1 MKTLFLL
8 AITAFLS
15 AATLY
20 HFNFQDD
27 FSGTTREEIYTYKKN
42 FSLGCSPNLLLI
54 NFEDSSDLLPLLDG
68 WGDYRMPV
76 TSSNDSAFVFFQQGI
91 NMYYGFHIIESLAS
105 FEKAI
110 RFDRNFAMAYWGKAL
125 AYGPNINDVEY
136 ATSPKAIEALQQ
148 AKTLSANCSE
158 FEKALIDALQTRY
171 SQDSTLSRTVLNQH
185 YADAMKTVYK
195 KFTGNADA
203 AALFADALM
212 VQHPWDLYDKHYEPK
227 SWTPEI
233 VSVLEEILSTAP
245 EHPGATHYYIHAI
258 EGSKHPQKGLA
269 AADRLGKMIT
279 GVAHLVHMPSHIYI
293 RSGNYDK
300 GITANDKAVKAY
312 YNYKARYPQTA
323 GNPFLYEG
331 HNLHMQAACANM
343 AARYKESMQL
353 SEATRNSVDKTW
365 FDAGG
370 YFSMYGQY
378 LYMTP
383 LFTQV
388 RFGKW
393 DDILN
398 MEPVPESLVY
408 ANKIWHYG
416 RGMALARQHRLVE
429 AKQELVQLQSGST
442 SDVLTDHPATFN
454 PGSEAIKVASFIL
467 EGTIAQEG
475 KQFDDAIRL
484 YMEAV
489 KAEDGMIYN
498 EPKDWPHPTRQY
510 LGNMYLLAGNTLK
523 AEETFLQDLEHNP
536 HNAWSLAGL
545 TESFKMRGKQKDA
558 KAFEKKKKEA
568 LSKSD
573 IIIARSVY

>member
-15 AATLY
+15 AATL
-20 HFNFQDD
+20 FNLN
-27 FSGTTREEIYTYKKN
+27 SPGNTNKISREQINSFKKN
-42 FSLGCSPNLLLI
+42 LSVGCSPNLLLI
-54 NFEDSSDLLPLLDG
+54 NFEDSSNLLPLLEG
-68 WGDYRMPV
+68 WGNYHMPV
-76 TSSNDSAFVFFQQGI
+76 SFTNDSAHIFFQQGI
-91 NMYYGFHIIESLAS
+91 NMYYGFHIIEALAS
-105 FEKAI
+105 FEKSI
-110 RFDRNFAMAYWGKAL
+110 RIDRNFAMAYWGKAL

-136 ATSPKAIEALQQ
+136 AASPKAIEALQV
-148 AKTLSANCSE
+148 ARTLYGDCSA
-158 FEKALIDALQTRY
+158 FEKALIDALHSRY
-171 SQDSTLSRTVLNQH
+171 SMDSTLSRTALNQD
-185 YADAMKTVYK
+185 YADAMKQVYE
-195 KFTGNADA
+195 KFPGNADA
-203 AALFADALM
+203 AALYADALM
-212 VQHPWDLYDKHYEPK
+212 VQHPWDLYDIQYEPK
-227 SWTPEI
+227 PWKPKI
-233 VSVLEEILSTAP
+233 VTVLEKILSTSP
-245 EHPGATHYYIHAI
+245 NHPGASHYYIHAI
-258 EGSKHPQKGLA
+258 EGSRHPQKGLA
-269 AADRLGKMIT
+269 AADRLGKMVT

-293 RSGNYDK
+293 RSGYYDK
-300 GITANDKAVKAY
+300 GIAVNDKAVKAY
-312 YNYKARYPQTA
+312 YNYKNKYPATS
-323 GNPFLYEG
+323 GNSFLYEG
-331 HNLHMQAACANM
+331 HNLHMQATCANM
-343 AARYKESMQL
+343 DARYKESMQL
-353 SEATRNSVDKTW
+353 SEATRNTVDKSW

-393 DDILN
+393 DDILHS
-398 MEPVPESLVY
+398 EPVPESLVY

-416 RGMALARQHRLVE
+416 RGMALARKHRLVE

-454 PGSEAIKVASFIL
+454 PGSEAIKVASYIL

-545 TESFKMRGKQKDA
+545 TESYKMRGKQKEA
-558 KAFEKKKKEA
+558 KAYEKKKKQA
-568 LSKSD
+568 LLKSD
-573 IIIARSVY
+573 IVINNSVY